1 MVLDILRDVL
11 SYGGIV
17 HLSGTAGSGK
27 TLLAASIAATI
38 SKSGHVD
45 WVCADGKT
53 SFIAYLKSNIGSVG
67 GNQQDLTV
75 TIAHGYEQVREV
87 VMCTVDRL
95 RDTSRLIVIDPVT
108 RVLDMSHEDLDMW
121 GRELFEDILPT
132 LAGLTISKG
141 VCVLIL
147 SEMRHGENGVSPVYH
162 RSIKTWLDLDI
173 SLTRIEQDSITKI
186 SVLNDGDLEPLHV
199 ADMKVST
206 TGVVEIVGI
215 DTTRGVKDCSEDH
228 CPA

>member
-1 MVLDILRDVL
+1 MLDLLRDVL

-27 TLLAASIAATI
+27 TLLAASIASVI

-45 WVCADGKT
+45 WVCADGKM
-53 SFIAYLKSNIGSVG
+53 SFIAYLKSSIDAAG

-75 TIAHGYEQVREV
+75 TVAHGHEQVREV
-87 VMCTVDRL
+87 VMSTVDRL
-95 RDTSRLIVIDPVT
+95 RDTSRMVVIDPVT
-108 RVLDMSHEDLDMW
+108 RVLDMSHEDIDMW
-121 GRELFEDILPT
+121 GRELFEEILPT

-141 VCVLIL
+141 ICVLIL

-162 RSIKTWLDLDI
+162 RSIRTWLDLDI
-173 SLTRIEQDSITKI
+173 SLTRIEQDRITKI
-186 SVLNDGDLEPLHV
+186 SVLNGDDLEPLHV

-215 DTTRGVKDCSEDH
+215 DNTEGVKECSEDH
-228 CPA
+228 CSA